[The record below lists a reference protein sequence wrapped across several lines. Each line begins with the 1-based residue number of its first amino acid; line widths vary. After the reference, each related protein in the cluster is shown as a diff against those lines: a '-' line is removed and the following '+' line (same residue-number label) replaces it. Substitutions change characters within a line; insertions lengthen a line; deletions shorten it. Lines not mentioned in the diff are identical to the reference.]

1 MVSPYNG
8 VLPSQGKGWN
18 NIICSNMNG
27 PRNYHTKGNKSD
39 KEIKIYDT
47 AYMQNLKKKT
57 TWTNLQNGNRVT
69 DL

>member
-8 VLPSQGKGWN
+8 VLPSQEKGWN

-47 AYMQNLKKKT
+47 AYMQNLKKK
-57 TWTNLQNGNRVT
+57 NNMN
-69 DL
+69 